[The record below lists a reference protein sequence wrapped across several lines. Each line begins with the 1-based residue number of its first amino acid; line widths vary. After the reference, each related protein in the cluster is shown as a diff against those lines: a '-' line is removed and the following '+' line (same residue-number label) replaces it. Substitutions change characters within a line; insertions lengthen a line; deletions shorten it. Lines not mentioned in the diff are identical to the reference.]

1 MIQSN
6 TTIAILLGTGFLAF
20 LLFIGSMAQLSLDC
34 RKAAM
39 AQKYSAIEIQ
49 GICK

>member
-6 TTIAILLGTGFLAF
+6 TTIAIMLGVLFLSL
-20 LLFIGSMAQLSLDC
+20 LLFFGSLSQLALDC